1 MSKISN
7 LNLIGILRLLKKL
20 GRMVIIGFPWLSKQ
34 LPQRILRFKDELF
47 LTSYVIG
54 DAKESGG
61 LSGIFICR
69 NKPDPQG
76 HGMERGKTFLRNKLS
91 YVFNHPPDGIDFV
104 LVDARARYVR
114 KYSRRFDNAKIIPK
128 WVRQTN
134 ACFNGFSDF
143 SQSRNRNAYC
153 DIQAFKK
160 YNYDYEFTKDVN
172 LLSFFYEKMYCP
184 YMHNRYPD
192 EKVVLP
198 FEAIKEE
205 FENGGLLFVKEK
217 TAGKYLSGSIV
228 QVINGTFSPVKL
240 GILNGDLQLLR
251 KDVLTALYVAYFRFM
266 EENKLSRGD
275 FGNSRAFLNDGV
287 LKYKEKWTTSIEF
300 DQTQGSVFVFKAC
313 RFSESLNHFL
323 LNNPFIAVEGE
334 KLIGNIF
341 LPPHTKVDEEALKK
355 NYALKGLAGF
365 RVCYPNP
372 EQTPMEQAYFS

>member
-1 MSKISN
+1 MSKISDP
-7 LNLIGILRLLKKL
+7 I
-20 GRMVIIGFPWLSKQ
+20 IIGFPQLSKQ
-34 LPQRILRFKDELF
+34 LTQRILRFKDELF
-47 LTSYVIG
+47 LTSYMIG
-54 DAKESGG
+54 DANESGG
-61 LSGIFICR
+61 LRGVFICR
-69 NKPDPQG
+69 DKPDPTFLKRLYPQG
-76 HGMERGKTFLRNKLS
+76 YVMEREKTFLRNKLP
-91 YVFNHPPDGIDFV
+91 YVFNHIPAGIDFV
-104 LVDARARYVR
+104 LADARARYAR
-114 KYSRRFDNAKIIPK
+114 KYSRRFDNVKIIPK

-134 ACFNGFSDF
+134 ACFNGLSDF
-143 SQSRNRNAYC
+143 SQSKNRNAYS

-160 YNYDYEFTKDVN
+160 YDYDYEFTKDVN
-172 LLSFFYEKMYCP
+172 LLGFFYEKMYCP

-198 FEAIKEE
+198 FEAIKKE
-205 FENGGLLFVKEK
+205 FEDGGLLFVKEK
-217 TAGKYLSGSIV
+217 TDGKYLSGSII

-251 KDVLTALYVAYFRFM
+251 RDVLTALYVAYFRFM

-300 DQTQGSVFVFKAC
+300 DQTQGSVFIFKAC
-313 RFSESLNHFL
+313 RFSESLNRFL
-323 LNNPFIAVEGE
+323 LNNPFITVEGE

-365 RVCYPNP
+365 RVCYPHP
-372 EQTPMEQAYFS
+372 EQTPMEQAYFA